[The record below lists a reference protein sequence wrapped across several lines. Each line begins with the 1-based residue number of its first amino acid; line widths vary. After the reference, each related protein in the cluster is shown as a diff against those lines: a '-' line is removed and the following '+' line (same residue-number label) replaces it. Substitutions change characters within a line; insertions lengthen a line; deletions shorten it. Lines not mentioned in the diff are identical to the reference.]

1 MFDLLERHNIIRP
14 ELMEQALS
22 VLKREIVA
30 ELTDNHRFA
39 PRGTGYLLPETWTDQ
54 VYGA

>member
-1 MFDLLERHNIIRP
+1 
-14 ELMEQALS
+14 MEQALS

-54 VYGA
+54 VYGAQVAG

>member
-30 ELTDNHRFA
+30 ELTDNHRLHLEGL
-39 PRGTGYLLPETWTDQ
+39 GTFFLKLEGKDSD
-54 VYGA
+54 